1 MMRSLSTAVSIGCLF
16 VLVICLLLAHGFF
29 DKMDRVS
36 IEPVFH
42 TMDRIE
48 LQDARSALENG
59 GLPALRTYLARL
71 DADFGGTH
79 LLLDRSGRDVEN
91 GVSHFDLLPPA
102 PLTHARG
109 EHHGVFDIEQQSDDG
124 AYWFIATKPI
134 QSRPV
139 SFVSF
144 YLLIIGIVL
153 SLGALCTG
161 YIVLPLR
168 RTAAIVGS
176 FGIGNMGVRI
186 RATRKDEIGILARSY
201 DSMADRIEGAF
212 KRERQLLQDLSHELR
227 APLARL
233 SFSTKLARTAE
244 DQQEA
249 LDEVK
254 RDLDRLGFLVSELT
268 ALSISPLGGGE
279 DDRQNTLMDLETMV
293 AESVHDCRL
302 ESTAKQCSIACTGS
316 APELILGRP
325 EDLKRAIDN
334 VLRNAVRYS
343 PHGAT
348 IEVVLKQSAEWS
360 TISVRD
366 FGPGVPK
373 DLLDRI
379 FDPFFQ
385 VEPARSASQ
394 TNLGLGLCIAR
405 RAIESHH
412 GVISAM
418 NASPGLRISLAVPN
432 QLRSVGQRN
441 EGREASERA
450 GTHVQEREVGASV
463 DR

>member
-16 VLVICLLLAHGFF
+16 VLAICLLLAHGFF
-29 DKMDRVS
+29 NKMDRAS
-36 IEPVFH
+36 IQPIFQ

-59 GLPALRTYLARL
+59 GLPALRAYLARL

-91 GVSHFDLLPPA
+91 GVNHFDLLPPA

-109 EHHGVFDIEQQSDDG
+109 DRNGIFTLEQQSADG
-124 AYWFIATKPI
+124 AYWFIATK
-134 QSRPV
+134 QSESV
-139 SFVSF
+139 SFLSF

-176 FGIGNMGVRI
+176 FGVGNMGVRI
-186 RATRKDEIGILARSY
+186 RAKRKDEIGILARSY

-244 DQQEA
+244 DQQAA

-279 DDRQNTLMDLETMV
+279 DDRQNTLVDLETMV
-293 AESVHDCRL
+293 AESVHDCTL
-302 ESTAKQCSIACTGS
+302 ESTAKHCSISCTGS

-343 PHGAT
+343 PQGAT
-348 IEVVLKQSAEWS
+348 IEVNLKQSSEWS

-385 VEPARSASQ
+385 VDPARSAAQ

-432 QLRSVGQRN
+432 QLRSAGQWSGARDVS
-441 EGREASERA
+441 EGA
-450 GTHVQEREVGASV
+450 GTHVQEREVGISV
-463 DR
+463 ER

>member
-16 VLVICLLLAHGFF
+16 VLVICLVLAHGFF
-29 DKMDRVS
+29 NKMNRVS

-71 DADFGGTH
+71 DNDFGGTH

-91 GVSHFDLLPPA
+91 GVNHFDLLPPA

-109 EHHGVFDIEQQSDDG
+109 EHNGIFTLEQQSDDG
-124 AYWFIATKPI
+124 AYWFIATK

-139 SFVSF
+139 SFLLF

-176 FGIGNMGVRI
+176 FGVGNMGVRI
-186 RATRKDEIGILARSY
+186 RAKRKDEIGILARSY

-244 DQQEA
+244 DQQAA

-293 AESVHDCRL
+293 ADSVHDCRL

-316 APELILGRP
+316 ASKLILGRP

-343 PHGAT
+343 PQGAT
-348 IEVVLKQSAEWS
+348 IEVNLKQSAEWS

-385 VEPARSASQ
+385 VDPARSASQ

-432 QLRSVGQRN
+432 QVRLVGQRN
-441 EGREASERA
+441 DVREASEGA
-450 GTHVQEREVGASV
+450 GTQVPEREVGASLQ
-463 DR
+463 R

>member
-1 MMRSLSTAVSIGCLF
+1 MMRSLATAVSIGCLF
-16 VLVICLLLAHGFF
+16 VLAICLLLARGFF
-29 DKMDRVS
+29 EKVDRVD

-71 DADFGGTH
+71 DSDFGGAH
-79 LLLDRSGRDVEN
+79 LLLDRSGRDIET
-91 GVSHFDLLPPA
+91 GASHFDLLPPA

-109 EHHGVFDIEQQSDDG
+109 EQHGIFTLEQRSDDG
-124 AYWFIATKPI
+124 AYWFLATRPI
-134 QSRPV
+134 QSTPV

-168 RTAAIVGS
+168 RTAAIVES
-176 FGIGNMGVRI
+176 FGVGNLGVRI
-186 RATRKDEIGILARSY
+186 RTKRKDEIGILARSY

-233 SFSTKLARTAE
+233 SFSTKLARTAQ
-244 DQQEA
+244 DQEAA

-254 RDLDRLGFLVSELT
+254 RDLDRLSVLVSELT

-279 DDRQNTLMDLETMV
+279 DDRQTTLVDLETMV
-293 AESVHDCRL
+293 AESVQDCRL
-302 ESTAKQCSIACTGS
+302 ESTAKHCSVACTGS
-316 APELILGRP
+316 ASELVPGRP

-343 PHGAT
+343 PPGAK
-348 IEVVLKQSAEWS
+348 IEVILKQSSEWS
-360 TISVRD
+360 SISVRD

-385 VEPARSASQ
+385 LEPARSASQ

-405 RAIESHH
+405 RAIGSHH
-412 GVISAM
+412 GVISAR
-418 NASPGLRISLAVPN
+418 NAEPGLRISLAVPN
-432 QLRSVGQRN
+432 RLRSAGKWN
-441 EGREASERA
+441 GSGEASDGVSYLA
-450 GTHVQEREVGASV
+450 
-463 DR
+463 

>member
-1 MMRSLSTAVSIGCLF
+1 MMRSLSIAVSIGCLF

-36 IEPVFH
+36 IQPIFQ

-91 GVSHFDLLPPA
+91 GVNHFDLLPPA

-109 EHHGVFDIEQQSDDG
+109 DRNGIFTLEQQSADG
-124 AYWFIATKPI
+124 AYWFIATK
-134 QSRPV
+134 QSESV
-139 SFVSF
+139 SFLSF

-176 FGIGNMGVRI
+176 FGVGNMGVRI
-186 RATRKDEIGILARSY
+186 RAKRKDEIGILARSY

-212 KRERQLLQDLSHELR
+212 KRERQLLQDISHELR

-244 DQQEA
+244 DQQAA

-343 PHGAT
+343 PQGAT

-385 VEPARSASQ
+385 VDPARSASQ

-441 EGREASERA
+441 DVQDVSEGA
-450 GTHVQEREVGASV
+450 GTHVREREVGASL